1 MGSSA
6 PWLMSGGTE
15 TVILM
20 TNHPL
25 NQQAA
30 AAATQHELAERVAAL
45 ELFMQQLVFMLDVSG
60 TLKADAL
67 NNWIDLA
74 RSRME
79 QTGSTPAHDVAALAR
94 LQALVQA

>member
-1 MGSSA
+1 
-6 PWLMSGGTE
+6 
-15 TVILM
+15 
-20 TNHPL
+20 
-25 NQQAA
+25 
-30 AAATQHELAERVAAL
+30 
-45 ELFMQQLVFMLDVSG
+45 MQQLVFMLDVSG

-79 QTGSTPAHDVAALAR
+79 QARSTPAQDVAALAR